1 MKIRTACLAALFNLA
16 LLATPMAHADTSGSK
31 APISD
36 NLKKILSLIPVPGI
50 KGAMN
55 GLVDGLK
62 KGQNGGYA
70 AKATA
75 NGVPLQLYFFGSGVS
90 QAALLVVDHE
100 IDVPPVFNNKAW
112 KKLAGAKLSGTIF
125 SFSTTDFAL
134 DVSQMPADF
143 RQVVARD
150 YFNVSSLNFSS
161 GAQVA
166 ARIAL
171 GGDMKKVVEQDLHFT
186 VKDFTLRAGV
196 VVPVPTDAAGSAS
209 LVASMLADLKNV
221 DKTLKDQPDFFVEF
235 QPAPGTRI
243 QAPLGMSQLVLT
255 DATISLT
262 GHLVL
267 GFRGNMFVPSG
278 KKFITFFNTPL
289 TPAGVM
295 DFGDFEFGMAAQTA
309 TLRELAELSLC
320 LNPAS
325 PKVPGGSFIKGIG
338 TYRNQLNALLKPLS
352 VFEIENP
359 NQVGEYEFGNK
370 NKPFPP
376 KSAFNILVLG
386 PLASSTD
393 SNGQSLS
400 GPYLQ
405 ALGNVSVLKQK
416 MGSFRLT
423 VGQTGLHGW
432 VASGLNLKMGPL
444 GRQNISMRA
453 SADITQDKQLMLV
466 HGDLL
471 GRKLDVSMDAN
482 SLSIDSPATC
492 ATPFEL
498 EEHLDF
504 QSVATPD
511 LSALLDNLPGVNVD
525 PSKLAGC
532 VGADLK
538 SAYQWV
544 AGTGSSLGGYT
555 ANQANQQLKNI
566 ADQEAAAAKAA
577 QDAYNAAKD
586 AARQKANQATN
597 DAMNA
602 FRDAG
607 NAFRK
612 LGGKKH
618 KHHSGP
624 DPRFAESVFNWSY
637 YYDHNPDL
645 VKAGVDLATH
655 WRDHGFQ
662 EGRQGSLEFNA
673 RYYLSRYPDVQ
684 QQCGSDLLCATKHWL
699 FGGGIDQGRQ
709 GSPDFNVYDYLNRY
723 PDLQQAFGRDNYAD
737 ALDHWINH
745 GHEEGRDGSPAS
757 SYAGPVSA
765 PVIAGGGRGNDWS
778 DADVCA
784 GSFVSAIH
792 MRSARN
798 IDGIE
803 FGYAGRGWA
812 PPRGYTGGNPTAD
825 VYLGPGEY
833 IVRVDYGGL
842 NPIDYL
848 KFTSNLGKVYGPYGS
863 GSPAGSY
870 EVTPG
875 EKLGCVSGRDDKHIE
890 RLIFSSTGPH

>member
-1 MKIRTACLAALFNLA
+1 MKIRIACLVLLLNLVA
-16 LLATPMAHADTSGSK
+16 LATPMAHADTAGPK
-31 APISD
+31 APINA
-36 NLKKILSLIPVPGI
+36 NLKQILSLIPIPGI

-62 KGQNGGYA
+62 KGENGGYA
-70 AKATA
+70 AKAA
-75 NGVPLQLYFFGSGVS
+75 VNGVPLQLYFFGSGMS

-100 IDVPPVFNNKAW
+100 IDVPPVFNNRAW
-112 KKLAGAKLSGTIF
+112 KRLEGAKLSGTIF

-143 RQVVARD
+143 KKVVAKN

-166 ARIAL
+166 ARIEL
-171 GGDMKKVVEQDLHFT
+171 GGDMKKVVEQDLHFP
-186 VKDFTLRAGV
+186 VHDFTLRAGV
-196 VVPVPTDAAGSAS
+196 VVPVPTDAGSSAS
-209 LVASMLADLKNV
+209 LVASMLADMKNV
-221 DKTLKDQPDFFVEF
+221 VKTLKDQPDFFVEF

-243 QAPLGMSQLVLT
+243 PAPLGMSQLILT

-267 GFRGNMFVPSG
+267 GFRGNMIVPSG

-309 TLRELAELSLC
+309 TLRELAELSMC

-338 TYRNQLNALLKPLS
+338 KYRDQLNALLQPLS
-352 VFEIENP
+352 VFEISNP

-376 KSAFNILVLG
+376 KSAFNMLLLG

-393 SNGQSLS
+393 SNGQTLS

-405 ALGNVSVLKQK
+405 AIGNVSVLKQK

-423 VGQTGLHGW
+423 VGDTGLQG
-432 VASGLNLKMGPL
+432 VASAGLNFKMGPL

-453 SADITQDKQLMLV
+453 NADIEQNKQLMLV
-466 HGDLL
+466 HGDVM

-498 EEHLDF
+498 EEHLDLK
-504 QSVATPD
+504 SLANPD
-511 LSALLDNLPGVNVD
+511 LSAMLDNLPGVNVD
-525 PSKLAGC
+525 PSKLSGC
-532 VGADLK
+532 VGEDLK
-538 SAYQWV
+538 KAYQWV

-586 AARQKANQATN
+586 AAREKANQATN
-597 DAMNA
+597 SAMNA

-607 NAFRK
+607 NAFRR

-618 KHHSGP
+618 RHHKGP
-624 DPRFAESVFNWSY
+624 DPRFAESVFDWNF
-637 YYDHNPDL
+637 YYDNAQDV

-655 WRDHGFQ
+655 WRDNGFL
-662 EGRQGSLEFNA
+662 EGRQGSFEFSA
-673 RYYLSRYPDVQ
+673 RYYLNRYPDVQ
-684 QQCGSDLLCATKHWL
+684 QKCGADLQCALQDWL
-699 FGGGIDQGRQ
+699 DNGIAEGRQ
-709 GSPDFNVYDYLNRY
+709 GSPGFSVADYLDRY
-723 PDLQQAFGRDNYAD
+723 PDLQSAFGRDNYAD

-745 GHEEGRDGSPAS
+745 GREEGRDGSPAS
-757 SYAGPVSA
+757 PSAGPVSA
-765 PVIAGGGRGNDWS
+765 PVIAGGGRGSDWS
-778 DADVCA
+778 DSDVCS

-792 MRSARN
+792 MRSAKN

-812 PPRGYTGGNPTAD
+812 PARGYQGGNPTAD
-825 VYLGPGEY
+825 VYLGAGEY

-842 NPIDYL
+842 NPINYL
-848 KFTSNLGKVYGPYGS
+848 KFTSNLGKTYGPYGS
-863 GSPAGSY
+863 GTPEGSY
-870 EVTPG
+870 QVTPG
-875 EKLGCVSGRDDKHIE
+875 EKLGCVSGREDKHIE
-890 RLIFSSTGPH
+890 RLIFSSTGPR